1 MLQVP
6 LAAFGKDA
14 LGIGSERE
22 GWVHRDEWRRLDLLV
37 SDIFSAPPA
46 VLNFRKEK
54 KFKKKKILSETG
66 KKLWIE
72 PAASL
77 EPGSTL

>member
-22 GWVHRDEWRRLDLLV
+22 GWVHRDEWRHLLV
-37 SDIFSAPPA
+37 SDILSA
-46 VLNFRKEK
+46 LF
-54 KFKKKKILSETG
+54 
-66 KKLWIE
+66 
-72 PAASL
+72 
-77 EPGSTL
+77 